1 MRTHKNRKATSTIL
15 GTMIFIGIMF
25 TAIIPM
31 MLVMKQA
38 DTYYEKEVLEVK
50 RLDEERGLESL
61 LVYSYPEA
69 PGSSKLELEVE
80 NESPVQI
87 SLVRVWIN
95 DTYQNLTTVIGTMET
110 KIIGPFNVSVHEGTN
125 STFLMS
131 VTTARGNT
139 FPSSSGPII
148 YDGSDWVSEFLAIF
162 VQISGDGFL
171 GFGQYRVTVENVT
184 ATNVPYYEQQET
196 SFASGT
202 TSLIFDVTEAG
213 SGTYN
218 VYVEKKSWFLGY
230 SYKDDKDVEL
240 EWPSGPPIVWVYFE

>member
-1 MRTHKNRKATSTIL
+1 MKMIRNRTGTSTIL
-15 GTMIFIGIMF
+15 GTLIFVGILF
-25 TAIIPM
+25 TAVVPM

-50 RLDEERGLESL
+50 RLDEERDLEHL
-61 LVYSYPEA
+61 TVYAYPEA
-69 PGSSKLELEVE
+69 PGSSNLEVE
-80 NESPVQI
+80 VENDSPVPI
-87 SLVRVWIN
+87 RLVRAWIN
-95 DTYQNLTTVIGTMET
+95 DTYQNLTTVVNTMET
-110 KIIGPFNVSVHEGTN
+110 EIIGPFNVSVQEGHN
-125 STFLMS
+125 NTFLMS
-131 VTTARGNT
+131 VTTARGNV
-139 FPSSSGPII
+139 FPSGSGPII

-162 VQISGDGFL
+162 VQISGDGFM

-202 TSLIFDVTEAG
+202 ASLIFDVTEAG

-218 VYVEKKSWFLGY
+218 VYVEKKSWFWGY
-230 SYKDDKDVEL
+230 SYKDDKDVEI